1 MIKTLAKSIREY
13 KLPSILSPVF
23 VAIEVVLEVMIPLFC
38 SDLINFLQGDIF
50 GVHNFTLFGMS
61 TGIGFSDL
69 GEGMGF
75 VFAYAG
81 ILLGMAM
88 LSLTFGVLSG
98 RACAKASAGFAKNLR
113 HDVYYKIQDF
123 SFANID
129 TYSTPSLVTRLTTDI
144 TNVQNAYMMIIRIAV
159 RSPLMFI
166 TALAMAFTKS
176 WFMALLFLAATIL
189 LAAFMAI
196 VPIRA
201 MKIFKRVFKKYDNMN
216 MRVQED
222 VRGARVVKAFVRE
235 DHEIEKFENAS
246 EDIRAD
252 FTKAETILSLTNPIV
267 YFVMYGLI
275 VVVCTF
281 AAIMIVGAASAEP
294 SGFVQTVGG
303 LAIGDLTALIQ
314 YAIMILMSMIM
325 LVMVLVMITM
335 SVESAHRIT
344 QVLST
349 ESTLSSPENGKK
361 EIVDG
366 SIEFDRVSF
375 SYSDDANKCA
385 LKNVHLKIQSG
396 QTVGILGG
404 TGSSK
409 TTFVQLIPRLYDA
422 TSGTVKVGGTDVREY
437 DLTAL
442 RSSVAMVLQKNV
454 LFSGTVKENI
464 RWGKPDATDEEI
476 VHACKLAQADEFI
489 SSLPDGYD
497 TYIEQGGTNVSGGQR
512 QRLCIARAII
522 ADPKIIIFDDS
533 TSAVDTRTDALI
545 RKAISESHAEST
557 KIIIAQRVASVCD
570 SDVIL
575 VFDNGEIV
583 AQGTHCELM
592 KSCDIYRE
600 AYKIQNKEDSE
611 NA

>member
-1 MIKTLAKSIREY
+1 MIKTLSKSIREY

-23 VAIEVVLEVMIPLFC
+23 VAIEVVLEVFIPLFC
-38 SDLINFLQGDIF
+38 SDLINFLQGDLF
-50 GVHNFTLFGMS
+50 GVHQFALFGVA
-61 TGIGFSDL
+61 TGIGVTDL
-69 GEGMGF
+69 GDGFGF

-81 ILLGMAM
+81 ILLGMAA
-88 LSLTFGVLSG
+88 LSLFFGVLSG

-113 HDVYYKIQDF
+113 KDLYYKIQDF
-123 SFANID
+123 SFANVD

-144 TNVQNAYMMIIRIAV
+144 TNVQNSYMMIIRIAV

-166 TALAMAFTKS
+166 FALALAFAKN
-176 WFMALLFLAATIL
+176 WFIALIFLGATIL
-189 LAAFMAI
+189 LAALMAL
-196 VPIRA
+196 VPVRA
-201 MKIFKRVFKKYDNMN
+201 MKIYKRVFKKYDNMN

-235 DHEIEKFENAS
+235 DYENEKFKNAS
-246 EDIRAD
+246 EDIRND
-252 FTKAETILSLTNPIV
+252 FTKAETILALNNPIV

-275 VVVCTF
+275 TTVCAF
-281 AAIMIVGAASAEP
+281 AAVMIVVSPADSA
-294 SGFVQTVGG
+294 FVGTVGTLG
-303 LAIGDLTALIQ
+303 VGDLTALIQ

-344 QVLST
+344 QVLGT
-349 ESTLSSPENGKK
+349 ESTLHSPANGKT
-361 EIVDG
+361 EIADG
-366 SIEFDRVSF
+366 SIEFDNVNF
-375 SYSDDANKCA
+375 SYSDDAEKCA
-385 LKNVHLKIQSG
+385 LKNVDLRIESG

-404 TGSSK
+404 TGTSK
-409 TTFVQLIPRLYDA
+409 STFVQLIPRLYDV
-422 TSGTVKVGGTDVREY
+422 TTGSVKVGGTDVREY
-437 DLTAL
+437 DLIAL
-442 RSSVAMVLQKNV
+442 RSSIAMVLQKNV
-454 LFSGTVKENI
+454 LFSGTIKENI

-476 VHACKLAQADEFI
+476 VEACKLAQADEFI
-489 SSLPDGYD
+489 SSFPDGYD

-533 TSAVDTRTDALI
+533 TSAVDTKTDAMI
-545 RKAISESHAEST
+545 RKAISESHADST

-583 AQGTHCELM
+583 AKGTHDELM
-592 KSCDIYRE
+592 KTSDIYRE
-600 AYKIQNKEDSE
+600 AYKIQNKEDSQ

>member
-1 MIKTLAKSIREY
+1 MIKTLMKSIREY

-23 VAIEVVLEVMIPLFC
+23 VAIEVVLEVLIPLFC
-38 SDLINFLQGDIF
+38 SDLINYLQGDLF
-50 GVHNFTLFGMS
+50 GMHQFTLFGVE
-61 TGIGFSDL
+61 TGVAYADL
-69 GEGMGF
+69 GAGMGC

-81 ILLGMAM
+81 ILLGMAA

-98 RACAKASAGFAKNLR
+98 KACAKASAGFAKNLR
-113 HDVYYKIQDF
+113 QDLYYKIQDF

-144 TNVQNAYMMIIRIAV
+144 TNVQNSYMMIIRIAV
-159 RSPLMFI
+159 RSPLMFVA
-166 TALAMAFTKS
+166 ALALAFTKS
-176 WFMALLFLAATIL
+176 WFIALIFLGATIL
-189 LAAFMAI
+189 LAALMAL
-196 VPIRA
+196 VPVRA

-235 DHEIEKFENAS
+235 DYEIEKFKDAS
-246 EDIRAD
+246 EDIRND
-252 FTKAETILSLTNPIV
+252 FTKAETILALNNPIV

-275 VVVCTF
+275 TIVCAF
-281 AAIMIVGAASAEP
+281 AAIMIVNPPDAA
-294 SGFVQTVGG
+294 GFVGTVGG

-335 SVESAHRIT
+335 SVESANRIT
-344 QVLST
+344 QVLKT
-349 ESTLSSPENGKK
+349 ESTLASPANGRK
-361 EIVDG
+361 ELADG
-366 SIEFDRVSF
+366 SIEFDNVNF
-375 SYSDDANKCA
+375 SYSDDAAKCA
-385 LKNVHLKIQSG
+385 LKNVDLRIESG
-396 QTVGILGG
+396 QTVGIIGG
-404 TGSSK
+404 TGASK
-409 TTFVQLIPRLYDA
+409 STFVQLIPRLYDA
-422 TSGTVKVGGTDVREY
+422 TTGSVKVGGADVREY

-454 LFSGTVKENI
+454 LFSGTIKENI

-476 VHACKLAQADEFI
+476 VRACKLAQADEFI
-489 SSLPDGYD
+489 SQFPDGYD

-533 TSAVDTRTDALI
+533 TSAVDTKTDALI

-570 SDVIL
+570 ADVIL

-583 AQGTHCELM
+583 AQGTHDELM
-592 KSCDIYRE
+592 QTCDIYRQT
-600 AYKIQNKEDSE
+600 YKIQNKEDAE